1 MARAVRQSLVLVLDT
16 VPFGRETKG
25 RKRITFFAWENGLKN
40 GVGLK
45 KLLNIEIGIP
55 MSPESPGGNIIQNS
69 ITVSTTVQSKDG
81 QHQNYKGKI
90 YNDLRWW

>member
-25 RKRITFFAWENGLKN
+25 RKRITFFAWVEKN
-40 GVGLK
+40 GVGVK
-45 KLLNIEIGIP
+45 RLLNIEIGIS
-55 MSPESPGGNIIQNS
+55 MSPESPGGHIIQNS